1 MEENSEKEY
10 ISSKYKSFLG
20 YYLPS
25 NPVVIAT
32 IGIFGA
38 LICVLTMLVQIPIPA
53 TGGYINIGDA
63 GVMIA
68 SLLFGPVVGCIA
80 GGIGSMLAD
89 LFTGYII
96 YAPATFII
104 KGLEG
109 LVMGIISNPRKHY
122 KKLTYRDPIAV
133 LVGGFIIVFGYFIY
147 ESFLYGPTVAII
159 EIPGNIFQF
168 AFAAALAII
177 FSLTVRKRI
186 IDGLLDAFE
195 KIFIIEIS

>member
-1 MEENSEKEY
+1 MEVNSEKEY

-25 NPVVIAT
+25 NPVVIAI

-38 LICVLTMLVQIPIPA
+38 LICVLTMLVQIPLPA
-53 TGGYINIGDA
+53 TGGYINVGDA
-63 GVMIA
+63 GVMIT
-68 SLLFGPVVGCIA
+68 SLLFGPVIGCIA

-89 LFTGYII
+89 LFTGYTI

-122 KKLTYRDPIAV
+122 KKLTYRDLIAV

-147 ESFLYGPTVAII
+147 ESFLYGPTVAVI

-168 AFAAALAII
+168 MFAAILAII

-186 IDGLLDAFE
+186 IDGLPDAFE